1 MENGSSYGILGL
13 LLVVAIVF
21 LIIKFAWWLLLIGG
35 ILIILFIILLIAS
48 SKKSKGD
55 GGASDL
61 EGQVRQALSSI
72 RQQKF
77 KAEAKINRLKE
88 WANDAI
94 ETTYGSLFDDK
105 VLRTQLYEN
114 YPEIKAQYAEKLQEA
129 QIEKTDQIVNS
140 CLNHMLTEKSKI
152 ETLDKLQTEHEQ
164 LRTKLKQT
172 KTQQRQNKRLDKHVN
187 RLNATNEDLSGEE
200 TIAMANYTIEDLQQ
214 EVALKQEYVKQLE
227 DLSLK
232 YGDDIQGSQVSD
244 YQNQLDELK
253 NRL

>member
-1 MENGSSYGILGL
+1 MKNSSSFGILGV
-13 LLVVAIVF
+13 LLVVVVVF
-21 LIIKFAWWLLLIGG
+21 FVLKHIWWILLIGG
-35 ILIILFIILLIAS
+35 ILLLIFIILLVNS

-94 ETTYGSLFDDK
+94 ETTYGSLFDDSI
-105 VLRTQLYEN
+105 LRTQLYED
-114 YPEIKAQYAEKLQEA
+114 YLEIKEKFSSKLEAA

-140 CLNHMLTEKSKI
+140 CLNHILTEKSKMQ
-152 ETLDKLQTEHEQ
+152 TLDKLQTEHER
-164 LRTKLKQT
+164 LRDKLKNA
-172 KTQQRQNKRLDKHVN
+172 KMQQRKNQRLDKHVD
-187 RLNATNEDLSGEE
+187 RLNATNDDLSGEE
-200 TIAMANYTIEDLQQ
+200 TIAKADYTLDDLKQ
-214 EVALKQEYVKQLE
+214 EVALKQEYVKQLA

-232 YGDDIQGSQVSD
+232 YGDDIQGAQVTD
-244 YQNQLDELK
+244 YQSQLDALK
-253 NRL
+253 NKL